1 MTVHRKRPGLLIHRP
16 DPKPFEGHQN
26 YIEIDRTE
34 SYVLLEHVCG
44 NGTLRER
51 KWVST
56 YEVAFK
62 NIDEAW
68 YDADARF
75 IPMSRRGE

>member
-1 MTVHRKRPGLLIHRP
+1 MPPRVRPPLVILRP
-16 DPKPFEGHQN
+16 PPKPFEGMQN

-44 NGTLRER
+44 GGTLRER
-51 KWVST
+51 KWCST
-56 YEVAFK
+56 FELGYKPVDEVY
-62 NIDEAW
+62 

-75 IPMSRRGE
+75 IPMSRRGD